1 MILNE
6 SKRQKPLSEM
16 TDLEQLRHYYKLSH
30 PGYHWTS
37 IEVLTLVTV
46 SFLLG
51 AYVGCA
57 IS

>member
-6 SKRQKPLSEM
+6 SKKQKPLSEM

-37 IEVLTLVTV
+37 IEVLTIVI
-46 SFLLG
+46 
-51 AYVGCA
+51 VGFC
-57 IS
+57 

>member
-1 MILNE
+1 
-6 SKRQKPLSEM
+6 M

-30 PGYHWTS
+30 PGYQWTS
-37 IEVLTLVTV
+37 IEVLTLVIV